1 MSPSANPVKLPYKV
15 LKRRKRGREGVA
27 KLWNVSHYLNRYC
40 VVDVEAGFIFG
51 LPRKFEWASQGDLD
65 ASRLVS
71 DLRRKVEHEEAYAR
85 TA

>member
-1 MSPSANPVKLPYKV
+1 MSGANPVTLSYKV

-27 KLWNVSHYLNRYC
+27 KLWSINKYLSRYC
-40 VVDVEAGFIFG
+40 VVDKSAGFIFG
-51 LPRKFEWASQGDLD
+51 LPRKFEWISQADLD

-71 DLRRKVEHEEAYAR
+71 DLRRKVEFEEAYAR